1 MPQSDVSAKNRRR
14 AMRRPPKR
22 ISKVACFKGALG
34 LGPNLALEMLDLSER
49 GIRMRVKE
57 PLAPHQQVEI
67 QLSGLSHRKPVKVA
81 AEIVWCVPAADGS
94 CCVGAHFARGLP
106 YADFQLLT

>member
-1 MPQSDVSAKNRRR
+1 MSQSEVLAKNRRR
-14 AMRRPPKR
+14 SLRRRPKR

-57 PLAPHQQVEI
+57 PLMPPQQIE
-67 QLSGLSHRKPVKVA
+67 LHLTGLTHRKPVKVLA
-81 AEIVWCVPAADGS
+81 AVVWCVPAADGS
-94 CCVGAHFARGLP
+94 YCVGAQFEHGLP